1 MPSRRLIFPA
11 RRVVDQR
18 TRPRTPDEPSAGPA
32 LVYHPGEAAE
42 NGLGSVI
49 AILTALQDC
58 FLGLPPRRA
67 RKPKLEPHGVPQVEP
82 VDRPKGKLVCAPKPI
97 VTNNSGAQAVA
108 LEPVVATIDRV
119 ESVPKEGRNDLRPRR
134 PVTNTTTSARAHNGE
149 VVVD

>member
-1 MPSRRLIFPA
+1 
-11 RRVVDQR
+11 
-18 TRPRTPDEPSAGPA
+18 
-32 LVYHPGEAAE
+32 
-42 NGLGSVI
+42 
-49 AILTALQDC
+49 
-58 FLGLPPRRA
+58 
-67 RKPKLEPHGVPQVEP
+67 
-82 VDRPKGKLVCAPKPI
+82 VCAPKPI